1 MNYSGTILMQRP
13 AISAVLPT
21 ILLRNVQANN
31 NKSRDLHV
39 TNNSKNFTIAT
50 DLRNIENQ
58 DPMLLRLRPIIMI
71 TTIEVK
77 IIIIIILPWMI
88 FLRKNLTLLI
98 LH

>member
-1 MNYSGTILMQRP
+1 MNYFGTFLMQRP
-13 AISAVLPT
+13 AISAVLLV

-58 DPMLLRLRPIIMI
+58 ERQPTKAIKCQNVPPLFFNFHGHQNSP
-71 TTIEVK
+71 
-77 IIIIIILPWMI
+77 
-88 FLRKNLTLLI
+88 
-98 LH
+98 